1 LTRHLN
7 STVHKESCEVFHASK
22 LGFPAHLKFPV
33 VSGYS
38 SRVTYT
44 QLYNCPFVREWEFL
58 KSLNTRKARSVQ
70 SKTKDSL
77 RNSYLGFQNEI
88 RLKKGKKQLEHMK
101 DSLELQEAD
110 ASFKFMYTRLR
121 RRSIQ
126 KPTKVVK
133 LNVSTSERRMGA
145 LKKRVRKQVMK
156 DRNEDCC
163 TLTATKA
170 EETLE
175 SSLLSLQNDSDPQGY
190 AR

>member
-1 LTRHLN
+1 
-7 STVHKESCEVFHASK
+7 
-22 LGFPAHLKFPV
+22 
-33 VSGYS
+33 
-38 SRVTYT
+38 
-44 QLYNCPFVREWEFL
+44 
-58 KSLNTRKARSVQ
+58 
-70 SKTKDSL
+70 
-77 RNSYLGFQNEI
+77 
-88 RLKKGKKQLEHMK
+88 MK